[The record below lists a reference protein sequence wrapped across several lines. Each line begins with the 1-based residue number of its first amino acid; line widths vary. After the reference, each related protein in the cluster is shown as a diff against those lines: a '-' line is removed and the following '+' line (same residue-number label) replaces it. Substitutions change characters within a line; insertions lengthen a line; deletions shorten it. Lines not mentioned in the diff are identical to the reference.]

1 MFKVIRNIDDVL
13 PAVVNKKEI
22 RFLSQPNGTTI
33 GCYLF
38 CDSKTFDSPESLEC
52 RGITFG
58 RDGAVVSRPLHKFF
72 NLGEK
77 EWLSRDRL
85 AGRDDI
91 CAVYEK
97 LDGSMIATSL
107 INGELAWRSKKSFS
121 SDVVRLA
128 EGFLS
133 SSENRNISDFA
144 RDVSEAGMTAIFEL
158 THPDARIVVRH
169 DRPSLNLLHVR
180 DNVTG
185 EYVMLNKDHD
195 IHGLI
200 ANYNVPMVRRYAGL
214 SLDGAISTLSDMNNL
229 EGYVIQF
236 ANGDMVK
243 VKCPWYLRL
252 HRSLSFL
259 RERDIAM
266 LAINEE
272 LDDVKGVLVEAGIDL
287 EAVNQVESRLRGIL
301 SGIMDEVEAIYQ
313 CGRHLDRKGFA
324 MANKGHP
331 LFSLSMQRY
340 LGKEVPLLDW
350 YTHNRLK
357 NDFSLRMLT
366 DDLVAEA
373 LEG

>member
-1 MFKVIRNIDDVL
+1 
-13 PAVVNKKEI
+13 
-22 RFLSQPNGTTI
+22 
-33 GCYLF
+33 
-38 CDSKTFDSPESLEC
+38 
-52 RGITFG
+52 
-58 RDGAVVSRPLHKFF
+58 
-72 NLGEK
+72 
-77 EWLSRDRL
+77 
-85 AGRDDI
+85 
-91 CAVYEK
+91 
-97 LDGSMIATSL
+97 
-107 INGELAWRSKKSFS
+107 
-121 SDVVRLA
+121 
-128 EGFLS
+128 
-133 SSENRNISDFA
+133 
-144 RDVSEAGMTAIFEL
+144 MTAIFEL